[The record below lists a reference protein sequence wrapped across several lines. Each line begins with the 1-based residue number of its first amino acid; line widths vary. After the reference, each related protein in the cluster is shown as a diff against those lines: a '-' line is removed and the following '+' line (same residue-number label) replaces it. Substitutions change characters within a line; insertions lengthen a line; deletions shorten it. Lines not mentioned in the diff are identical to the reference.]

1 MLLVNSLLKRGRV
14 FLICKL
20 LFYVLGDLARD
31 TGFKDIIFESDL
43 CRTGSLEGVFAGS
56 HYNRAW
62 IIHETFSEALERL
75 LLTRFLFDEKPY
87 IPASLREVNFKI
99 NELDK
104 TSLESLDVFFDKY
117 ATYRQKV
124 STGTIGKTAQFWM
137 IYLDLM
143 RAQTMAHTAVQENDW
158 KSLMYCWK
166 QFLPIYFAL
175 NKRNYARYLFIYQ
188 SIELPILSFKV
199 QA

>member
-166 QFLPIYFAL
+166 QFLPMYFAL
-175 NKRNYARYLFIYQ
+175 NKRNYARYLFKYQ
-188 SIELPILSFKV
+188 STELPILSFKV

>member
-1 MLLVNSLLKRGRV
+1 M
-14 FLICKL
+14 
-20 LFYVLGDLARD
+20 
-31 TGFKDIIFESDL
+31 
-43 CRTGSLEGVFAGS
+43 
-56 HYNRAW
+56 
-62 IIHETFSEALERL
+62 
-75 LLTRFLFDEKPY
+75 
-87 IPASLREVNFKI
+87 
-99 NELDK
+99 
-104 TSLESLDVFFDKY
+104 SLDVFFDKY

-166 QFLPIYFAL
+166 QFLSIYFAL